1 MQGLIRRTCVYFIP
15 FFVLLLSTET
25 ARARHEFPAQD
36 QIMSGNN
43 VVSGWFCS
51 AQRVTIQF
59 DNFSLVDVPYG
70 GQRNDTIAA
79 CGDADRNP

>member
-1 MQGLIRRTCVYFIP
+1 
-15 FFVLLLSTET
+15 
-25 ARARHEFPAQD
+25 
-36 QIMSGNN
+36 MSGNN